1 MKEFQVVGTEAA
13 RPFFVSTTVSVDDG
27 GGSTNQTVASAT
39 GLAIGQSIHFA
50 TTNADRTITNIVGS
64 VLTLNSTINTTNG
77 ETVTV
82 NADSSQYAIFKRVV
96 MPENGFI
103 YGLGVE
109 MNGLLTGTNAEINMN
124 LGCFSAKTNTGKSP
138 DSLIH
143 TNLQGVLTWTS
154 AGVVGYSSRNWQQ
167 LLFPDYAWVAKG
179 THFWV
184 GGPWRTHGASPT
196 AGGLNGVS
204 TAYYGAAV
212 SSAAGNRGSLRTS
225 LVVAYTAGSL
235 ATFIADYQTV
245 ATGSY
250 PTGWT
255 NVTTNGGNQDCL
267 ADMNVAILYHATK

>member
-124 LGCFSAKTNTGKSP
+124 LGASRRRPTPENHPTPLSTRTFK
-138 DSLIH
+138 
-143 TNLQGVLTWTS
+143 
-154 AGVVGYSSRNWQQ
+154 GY
-167 LLFPDYAWVAKG
+167 
-179 THFWV
+179 
-184 GGPWRTHGASPT
+184 
-196 AGGLNGVS
+196 
-204 TAYYGAAV
+204 
-212 SSAAGNRGSLRTS
+212 
-225 LVVAYTAGSL
+225 
-235 ATFIADYQTV
+235 
-245 ATGSY
+245 
-250 PTGWT
+250 
-255 NVTTNGGNQDCL
+255 
-267 ADMNVAILYHATK
+267 